1 MAKEI
6 ILEDGRTALFDDDA
20 TEQQIVQK
28 LQESG
33 LRRRSEGTAAPA
45 PAKPDVDLPGGPVIP
60 AAASF
65 VNSMAF
71 GLPEMAARSM
81 GGGEYID
88 AVRQQYPVATTAGD
102 VAGMIPPFKMGMK
115 AGQSLVGSLFK
126 PSAKEAAE
134 IAAKEAAEKAA
145 RKAAREAAEKEATE
159 KIMLNRNP
167 DEMKKIAQSVLT
179 PPPAAPTTPNYGRMI
194 QTGAQQAGGLAT
206 GVMTAQTQAASL
218 GAARNPQ
225 NPGAGAQQGAQ
236 VFRNVATNL
245 PGTQLIPGAQSTI
258 NAVTG
263 VVPGV
268 LGAGAAMSDYM
279 SIDEMIRKEAAKRAL
294 QGSR

>member
-20 TEQQIVQK
+20 TEQDINQK
-28 LQESG
+28 LQASG

-45 PAKPDVDLPGGPVIP
+45 PTKPENYPSVPMIGPAIP

-65 VNSMAF
+65 VNSLAF

-88 AVRQQYPVATTAGD
+88 AVRREYPMATTAGD
-102 VAGMIPPFKMGMK
+102 IAGMLPPAKMGMK

-126 PSAKEAAE
+126 PSAKEATE

-145 RKAAREAAEKEATE
+145 REAAEKEATA
-159 KIMLNRNP
+159 KILASRNP
-167 DEMKKIAQSVLT
+167 DQMKQIAQSVQ
-179 PPPAAPTTPNYGRMI
+179 PPPYAAPTTPNYGRML
-194 QTGAQQAGGLAT
+194 QTGAQRAGGLAT